1 MKKILKYIVIPLVS
15 ILLFLNVTI
24 LLCLNVTSIQEW
36 IVGGI
41 TKTLSEKT
49 NTKIAIGQFQLDL
62 FDGVFV
68 SDLLVEDL
76 NKDTLAFVKRMNVG
90 YSLKTIYRK
99 ETLTLKGLHLR
110 ILKLNLPPQTILQ
123 TTTSNSL
130 WMRSVQKRLT
140 KTLHLLNLNWQLKRS
155 IFKMV
160 LLNTQ

>member
-41 TKTLSEKT
+41 TNTLSEKT

-99 ETLTLKGLHLR
+99 ETLTLKRVALEDFKIKRPKISIKKNKAINWNRTKYLFTLF
-110 ILKLNLPPQTILQ
+110 IIFPQFL
-123 TTTSNSL
+123 
-130 WMRSVQKRLT
+130 VYY
-140 KTLHLLNLNWQLKRS
+140 
-155 IFKMV
+155 
-160 LLNTQ
+160 